1 MTRRVHV
8 HYLAVGGATATHR
21 VLPLSLLLERAEAA
35 PKRYEGTR
43 TPWLGCACRVLLC

>member
-1 MTRRVHV
+1 MKVSAGCEKRVT
-8 HYLAVGGATATHR
+8 GGA
-21 VLPLSLLLERAEAA
+21 LSLLLERAEAA

>member
-8 HYLAVGGATATHR
+8 HYLAVGGVTPRR